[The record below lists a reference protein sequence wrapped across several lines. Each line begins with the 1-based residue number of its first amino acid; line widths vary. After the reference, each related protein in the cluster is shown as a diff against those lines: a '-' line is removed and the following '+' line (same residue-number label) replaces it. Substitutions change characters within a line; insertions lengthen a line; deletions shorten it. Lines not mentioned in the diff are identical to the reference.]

1 MIKAITAREMS
12 VDEVI
17 TLQVHEALLKL
28 PIAAVLTPTRSG
40 ATPRRISRFNPDPWI
55 LAFSRVP
62 RTCRFLSFSY
72 GVYPV
77 VVKDSIESWEKETT
91 EKTKELGFAKSGDI
105 VIFTQGP
112 TSGKPGGTNMLK
124 ILTLE

>member
-1 MIKAITAREMS
+1 MS

-17 TLQVHEALLKL
+17 TLQVHEALQKL
-28 PIAAVLTPTRSG
+28 PVAAVLTPTRSG
-40 ATPRRISRFNPDPWI
+40 ATPRRISRFKPETWI
-55 LAFSRVP
+55 LALSRVP
-62 RTCRFLSFSY
+62 RTYSFLSLSY

-77 VVKDSIESWEKETT
+77 LVEETIESWEKEAT
-91 EKTKELGFAKSGDI
+91 EKAKKLEFVKSGDI

-112 TSGKPGGTNMLK
+112 SLGKPGGTNMLK